1 MESLHRST
9 DTQWITLI
17 LSESEHRPEKL
28 VSRDLTVGR
37 TSNGGQGFPA
47 LGDVTTP

>member
-1 MESLHRST
+1 MYRSHRST

-17 LSESEHRPEKL
+17 LSKSEHRSAKL
-28 VSRDLTVGR
+28 VCRDLTVGR
-37 TSNGGQGFPA
+37 TSNGGQGFPV